1 MSFMDLFWLFFMLSA
16 LQPLLRQRMLEA
28 MRMRKIA
35 QLERKRDSRVI
46 LLVHR
51 QETMRFL
58 GFPVVRYIDVNDSE
72 EVLRAI
78 QMTDHEIPLD
88 IVLHTPGGL
97 VLAASQIARAI
108 RGHKAKVTV
117 FVPHYA
123 MSGGTLI
130 ALAADEIV
138 MCQHSVL
145 GPIDP
150 QLGQFPAVSLVKVVE
165 QKPVAEIDDETLIL
179 ADVGRKAIAQ
189 VKTTAREL
197 LGRSLPAE
205 QAETLAE
212 KLSTGTWTH
221 DYPIL
226 PEEAKKLGLSVNT
239 DMPKDVLQLMAL
251 YPQPVRS
258 QPGGVEYLPV
268 PRQKRP
274 APQQL

>member
-1 MSFMDLFWLFFMLSA
+1 M
-16 LQPLLRQRMLEA
+16 
-28 MRMRKIA
+28 
-35 QLERKRDSRVI
+35 
-46 LLVHR
+46 
-51 QETMRFL
+51 
-58 GFPVVRYIDVNDSE
+58 
-72 EVLRAI
+72 
-78 QMTDHEIPLD
+78 
-88 IVLHTPGGL
+88 
-97 VLAASQIARAI
+97 
-108 RGHKAKVTV
+108 
-117 FVPHYA
+117 
-123 MSGGTLI
+123 
-130 ALAADEIV
+130 
-138 MCQHSVL
+138 
-145 GPIDP
+145 
-150 QLGQFPAVSLVKVVE
+150 
-165 QKPVAEIDDETLIL
+165 

-226 PEEAKKLGLSVNT
+226 PEEAKKLGLAVNT
-239 DMPKDVLQLMAL
+239 DMPKDVLQLMVL